1 MDNNHERLI
10 GCFLAVFPQLS
21 KADVW
26 KASSTSVPE
35 WDSIALV
42 TLLATVEEEF
52 GIQVDP
58 EQMDQL
64 TSFNAILSYL
74 KDGNSGK

>member
-21 KADVW
+21 KADVS
-26 KASSTSVPE
+26 KASSTSVPG
-35 WDSIALV
+35 WDSVALV

-64 TSFNAILSYL
+64 TSFDAILSYL
-74 KDGNSGK
+74 KDERSGK